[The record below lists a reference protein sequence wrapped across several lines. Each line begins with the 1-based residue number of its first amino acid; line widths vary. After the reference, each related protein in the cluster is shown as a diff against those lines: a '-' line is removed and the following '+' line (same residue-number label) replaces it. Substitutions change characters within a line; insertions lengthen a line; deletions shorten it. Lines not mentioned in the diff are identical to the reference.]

1 MSTNGAGQGRVWD
14 DRHRMTSPT
23 RLFERPASFMTR
35 LSFVAPVVI
44 AALLA
49 AAAPAEAAPRG
60 PTAKHK
66 AEARAFGRAIKR
78 SAREFRNRRGAVL
91 ASLNRQIDGSA
102 PCERELLS
110 RPYDATTEVVEA
122 VELFDFQNAIL
133 TPVQPQLERFAARL
147 RQAAPTEPVLRRA
160 AAEWTRYVA
169 LPRYRAD
176 PGVCAVYSRWK
187 ATGFSPDARPIDLAA
202 YEAFEETEIVLQGA
216 SNSANRRLRR
226 LGVSAETARVLSR
239 GFPNTA
245 LERGFGGILF

>member
-1 MSTNGAGQGRVWD
+1 MILK
-14 DRHRMTSPT
+14 
-23 RLFERPASFMTR
+23 RLGFA
-35 LSFVAPVVI
+35 APVVI
-44 AALLA
+44 VAVLA
-49 AAAPAEAAPRG
+49 ATAGPAEAAPAS
-60 PTAKHK
+60 PSAKHK

-78 SAREFRNRRGAVL
+78 SAREFRARRGAVG
-91 ASLNRQIDGSA
+91 ASLDRQIDGSA

-110 RPYDATTEVVEA
+110 RPYDAPTEVIQA
-122 VELFDFQNAIL
+122 VELFHFQNAIL

-176 PGVCAVYSRWK
+176 PGVCVVYSRWK
-187 ATGFSPDARPIDLAA
+187 ATGFSPDARPIHLAA
-202 YEAFEETEIVLQGA
+202 YEAFEEAEITLQGA

-226 LGVSAETARVLSR
+226 LEVSAETARALSR

-245 LERGFGGILF
+245 LEPGFGGIVF

>member
-1 MSTNGAGQGRVWD
+1 VASAT
-14 DRHRMTSPT
+14 PILE
-23 RLFERPASFMTR
+23 RLASFMKR
-35 LSFVAPVVI
+35 PSFIAPVVI

-49 AAAPAEAAPRG
+49 ATAGPAEAAPSR
-60 PTAKHK
+60 PSAKHK

-78 SAREFRNRRGAVL
+78 SARELRARRGAVS
-91 ASLNRQIDGSA
+91 ASLDRQIDGSA
-102 PCERELLS
+102 PCERELLG
-110 RPYDATTEVVEA
+110 RPYDATGEVIEA

-133 TPVQPQLERFAARL
+133 MPVQPQIERFAARL

-169 LPRYRAD
+169 IPRYRAV
-176 PGVCAVYSRWK
+176 PGVCAVYARWK

-202 YEAFEETEIVLQGA
+202 YEAFEEAEITLQGA

-245 LERGFGGILF
+245 LEPGFGGIVF